1 MEKTV
6 GKMKVHKLKKGYD
19 IKISDDASRKII
31 EAEYPARVAVKPID
45 LTGLKPKPDVQVG
58 DHVKAGDSLAHHK
71 YHPAIKLTAPL
82 SGEVIEIKRGHRRVI
97 ERIVI
102 QTDKKN
108 VSRKFDVSV
117 TSGRKKILSV
127 LMESGLFLYLKQR
140 PFNTIPDPDTIPR
153 DIFISGMNTYP
164 MAPDVDLL
172 LQGNEEFFQQGLS
185 LLSQVTSGKVHL
197 SMKPE
202 EKSLFENYSDVE
214 AHLFDGPHPAG
225 NVGVQIHHIAPI
237 LNREDVVWSCSIL
250 GVIQMGKLFTLGQP
264 ETNTLVKVSGTAA
277 KNRQYY
283 KTKIGAAVSSFA
295 QGDKNARWI
304 SGDVLTGRAI
314 DPDGFLGFFDNLVSI
329 IPEADKVEF
338 LGWISPGL
346 SKLSMSRSFLSTY
359 NPLKK
364 AFDLNTK
371 IHGSKRAF
379 VASTLYEKVLP
390 MNILPVFLMKAV
402 IIEDIEEME
411 HLGIY
416 ELAAEDVALC
426 EYICPSKI
434 EWQTILRRGLDLVEK
449 EG

>member
-1 MEKTV
+1 MY
-6 GKMKVHKLKKGYD
+6 KLKKGYD
-19 IKISDDASRKII
+19 IKIADQAAGNISQAD
-31 EAEYPARVAVKPID
+31 YPDRVAVKPVEF
-45 LTGLKPKPDVQVG
+45 TGLKPKPDVQVG

-82 SGEVIEIKRGHRRVI
+82 SGEVIEIKRGYRRVI

-102 QTDKKN
+102 QTDEQN
-108 VSRKFDVSV
+108 VSREFNI
-117 TSGRKKILSV
+117 SGTPDRGKILET
-127 LMESGLFLYLKQR
+127 LMESGQFLYLKQR

-164 MAPDVDLL
+164 MAPDIDLL
-172 LQGNEEFFQQGLS
+172 LKDNEEFFQKGISVLKK
-185 LLSQVTSGKVHL
+185 LTTGAVHL
-197 SMKPE
+197 STSPKDKPLFSSYRDIE
-202 EKSLFENYSDVE
+202 LHLFE
-214 AHLFDGPHPAG
+214 GPHPAG

-237 LNREDVVWSCSIL
+237 LNRKDVVWTCSL
-250 GVIQMGKLFTLGQP
+250 SGVIQIGKLFSGRQLDS
-264 ETNTLVKVSGTAA
+264 NTLVKVSGSAA

-283 KTKIGAAVSSFA
+283 KTKIGAAVSIFA
-295 QGDKNARWI
+295 RGDNKARWI

-314 DPDGFLGFFDNLVSI
+314 DPDGFLGFFDNLISI

-338 LGWISPGL
+338 LGWISPGFN
-346 SKLSMSRSFLSTY
+346 KLSMSRSFLSIY
-359 NPLKK
+359 NPFKK

-371 IHGSKRAF
+371 VHGSKRAF

-416 ELAAEDVALC
+416 ELAEEDVALC
-426 EYICPSKI
+426 EYVCPSKI

-449 EG
+449 VG